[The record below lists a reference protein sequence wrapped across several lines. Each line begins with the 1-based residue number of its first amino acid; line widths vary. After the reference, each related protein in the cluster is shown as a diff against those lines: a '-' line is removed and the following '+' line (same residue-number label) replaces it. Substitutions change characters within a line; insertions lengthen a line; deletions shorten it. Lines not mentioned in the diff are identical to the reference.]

1 MLCHNIICIFNIKA
15 RQDMGAVT
23 KDLLNIQKSI
33 TSLEANIEKKEV
45 KGTAF

>member
-1 MLCHNIICIFNIKA
+1 
-15 RQDMGAVT
+15 MGAVT

-45 KGTAF
+45 KGTVF